1 MIINETRDSSD
12 NSALDLQYS
21 NSPKLQNAG
30 TSYLSVLY
38 LLVSLKELWIFF
50 WKLQFKPVLL
60 SLTVVPKTLRFFFL
74 FGFSRQGFSVALLPV
89 LELALVDQAGHELTE
104 IPLPLPPECWD

>member
-1 MIINETRDSSD
+1 MVPGDILAFESLANISYYIHRILYIRHRSHQRMIINETRDSSD

-38 LLVSLKELWIFF
+38 LLVSLK
-50 WKLQFKPVLL
+50 
-60 SLTVVPKTLRFFFL
+60 
-74 FGFSRQGFSVALLPV
+74 AL
-89 LELALVDQAGHELTE
+89 
-104 IPLPLPPECWD
+104 